1 MIKLTMLMPVQIIV
15 HEGVALIFEI
25 PQDGLNAKPAIN
37 INAAIPAN
45 INQN

>member
-1 MIKLTMLMPVQIIV
+1 MPVHIIV
-15 HEGVALIFEI
+15 HDGVALIFEI

-37 INAAIPAN
+37 MKTAIPAN